1 MHSGQRSPLRP
12 QPLRSRSS
20 LKSPLRE
27 RKEALEPASWLKE
40 TPDPWQGLEPFE
52 SLDSERCRKG
62 RPYSVPP
69 AWRRCQDRS
78 ERGRVA
84 SSCRTFTST
93 RPHAGSRRPWRK
105 GPSFA
110 AMEVLYWKHDSVE
123 DLGAADDFLE
133 PEEYTEPKAAE
144 PGEKAEREA
153 AATPV
158 SLRWEELVQK
168 NVELFVTTWK
178 QELVQETELKQ
189 HVRDW
194 EDTIQTLLQEQEEH
208 MPFDIHTCGDQVS
221 RFSQLN
227 QWRPFAKLVA
237 GQAAFEVCRFVLAS
251 L

>member
-1 MHSGQRSPLRP
+1 M
-12 QPLRSRSS
+12 
-20 LKSPLRE
+20 
-27 RKEALEPASWLKE
+27 
-40 TPDPWQGLEPFE
+40 
-52 SLDSERCRKG
+52 
-62 RPYSVPP
+62 
-69 AWRRCQDRS
+69 
-78 ERGRVA
+78 
-84 SSCRTFTST
+84 
-93 RPHAGSRRPWRK
+93 
-105 GPSFA
+105 
-110 AMEVLYWKHDSVE
+110 E

-158 SLRWEELVQK
+158 SLHWEELVQK

-178 QELVQETELKQ
+178 QELVQEKELKQ

-194 EDTIQTLLQEQEEH
+194 EDTIQTLLPEQEEH

>member
-1 MHSGQRSPLRP
+1 MNPRPRIMFLLEPVGVSLMEALLPRNQKEPGRVEEQPMEISVCGGVPAWCSASPRSQAPLRRAQCPEAGVRKRLKRIQSGKRSPLRP

-69 AWRRCQDRS
+69 SRRRCQDRS

-84 SSCRTFTST
+84 SSCRTSTST

-110 AMEVLYWKHDSVE
+110 AMEVLYWKHVRE
-123 DLGAADDFLE
+123 QLE
-133 PEEYTEPKAAE
+133 TFQKLQRRKVAE
-144 PGEKAEREA
+144 QCHFQGLRRGRGLWRKTACR
-153 AATPV
+153 TPWKT
-158 SLRWEELVQK
+158 WEQQM
-168 NVELFVTTWK
+168 T
-178 QELVQETELKQ
+178 
-189 HVRDW
+189 
-194 EDTIQTLLQEQEEH
+194 
-208 MPFDIHTCGDQVS
+208 S
-221 RFSQLN
+221 
-227 QWRPFAKLVA
+227 
-237 GQAAFEVCRFVLAS
+237 
-251 L
+251 